1 MYVTVPDEKI
11 NIIKVLI
18 PRLEEISN
26 TKIVFNEKTK
36 SISVSPKNNNAY
48 DAMKVVSVIKAIG
61 LGFEPDDA
69 MKLMSD
75 DYVFEEINLKEV
87 ANSQDDLK
95 RIKGR
100 IIGEK
105 GKTKKIIQEYT
116 GVKILITDHYVGIIG
131 RMEQVDIAKRA
142 IEMLI
147 KGKEHSTVYRY
158 LDRAERELSLFKV
171 NQALKEDLDNT

>member
-1 MYVTVPDEKI
+1 MYVTVPDERI
-11 NIIKVLI
+11 PIIKELI

-26 TKIVFNEKTK
+26 TKIDYDEKTK
-36 SISVSPKNNNAY
+36 SIHVIPKNNNAY
-48 DAMKVVSVIKAIG
+48 EAMKVVSVIKAIG
-61 LGFEPDDA
+61 LGFDVDDA
-69 MKLMSD
+69 TKLMSD
-75 DYVFEEINLKEV
+75 DYVFEEINLKDV

-116 GVKILITDHYVGIIG
+116 GVKIIITEHSVGIIG
-131 RMEQVDIAKRA
+131 RIEQVDIAKRA

-147 KGKEHSTVYRY
+147 KGKEHSTVYKF
-158 LDRAERELSLFKV
+158 LDKAERELSLSKI
-171 NQALKEDLDNT
+171 NQELEEGLDNT